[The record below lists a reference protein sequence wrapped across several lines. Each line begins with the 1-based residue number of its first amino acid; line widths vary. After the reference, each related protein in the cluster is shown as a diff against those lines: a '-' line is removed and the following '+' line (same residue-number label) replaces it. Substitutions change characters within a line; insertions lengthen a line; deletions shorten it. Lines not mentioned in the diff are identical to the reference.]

1 MNLSPAGGGDGPPP
15 LAKANPDGGR
25 DGSPLLDQSHSQYRR
40 AAGTPVWWALFAALP
55 LLAQAPVLRDL
66 DHDGRPEQLVSRPSV
81 TEIQQRASDAAPWI
95 KADFQLPE
103 GLSILDTDGRDNG
116 LRFLDLNGDGFDDL
130 LFSNPRGYAIH
141 LWTRNVQPHLGWTKG
156 WSQFVRSGTRT
167 GAADEPPSLVGADV
181 ALVNGDVVVRRTGAD
196 GKPGPLERLNA
207 RELIAMRMPPA
218 RSPDAALASMRVRDG
233 FQVELVAA
241 EPLVIDPVYLDWDAT
256 GRLWVVEMRDYP
268 LGIDGQGKPGGVVKV
283 LYDDNGDGRMD
294 RMVPFLE
301 GIGFPSSVL
310 PWGKGALVAAAPD
323 LFYAEDTDG
332 DGRADVRKVLFTGFN
347 AGNQQHRF
355 NGFEWGLDGWLYLA
369 NGDSGGTVKSVAT
382 GKSLSIS
389 GRDLRIRPDTG
400 EMETVSAQT
409 QFGRRRDD
417 WGHWFGNNNPTW
429 LWHVTLPEHY
439 LRRNPQV
446 AVKRVVQA
454 LANREDSTRAFPA
467 SAPVVRPNQ
476 PWSLNHVTSG
486 CSPTPYRDT
495 LFGPE
500 FDTSVFISEPV
511 HNLVHREVLQTA
523 GSGLRSDRA
532 TGEEKSEFLASTD
545 PWFRPTTLRTGP
557 DGALYVTDMYRFIL
571 EHPEWIS
578 PEMQARVNLRAGE
591 DRGRIYRVAPRGS
604 VRRPIPNLT
613 ALDSTAL
620 VAALDSP
627 NGWQRDLVQRLLS
640 TRREPATF
648 TGLRALLSPARRPQV
663 RIQALSTLGL
673 NGGLDPE
680 SLGIALTD
688 PHAAIRCEALR
699 QSERFA
705 PGNRGVFDATAPLA
719 SDADPSVRLQAA
731 FSLGQWPQEW
741 SEPVLREL
749 AERDRADE
757 LIVIAIQT
765 SLAPGS
771 RLFRELKAGQA
782 PARVATTPTLRPS
795 SADRAG
801 VIVRYAGVAAL
812 KGDAQKG
819 HLHFTA
825 LCAPCHRLRNEGQ
838 EVGPDLNMVAGKPI
852 DWMLAAILDPS
863 QAIEARYRAW
873 DQSLE
878 GGESLAGIIATE
890 TANNLVVRAAGNG
903 EQPILRSQIRAIKP
917 LPQSL
922 MPAGFESAL
931 SPQDLADLLAWV
943 RGE

>member
-1 MNLSPAGGGDGPPP
+1 MSRFHVEGDGSLNLLPTP
-15 LAKANPDGGR
+15 KAR
-25 DGSPLLDQSHSQYRR
+25 SCR
-40 AAGTPVWWALFAALP
+40 AAGAAVWWALLAAVP
-55 LLAQAPVLRDL
+55 LHAQSPTLRDF
-66 DHDGRPEQLVSRPSV
+66 DHDGRPEGLLNRPNS
-81 TEIQQRASDAAPWI
+81 TEIQQRDSDAAPWI
-95 KADFQLPE
+95 RADFQLPE
-103 GLSILDTDGRDNG
+103 GLSILDADGRDRG

-130 LFSNPRGYAIH
+130 LFSNPEGYAIH

-167 GAADEPPSLVGADV
+167 GATDELPSLVEADV
-181 ALVNGDVVVRRTGAD
+181 SLVDGQVVIRRNGTD
-196 GKPGPLERLNA
+196 GKPATLERINA
-207 RELIAMRMPPA
+207 RELIAVLMPPA
-218 RSPDAALASMRVRDG
+218 LSPDEALASMRVRDG

-241 EPLVIDPVYLDWDAT
+241 EPLVIDPVFLDWDAS

-268 LGIDGQGKPGGVVKV
+268 LGVDGKGKPGGVVKV

-294 RMVPFLE
+294 RMEPFLE

-332 DGRADVRKVLFTGFN
+332 DGRADVRRVLFTGFN

-369 NGDSGGTVKSVAT
+369 NGDSGGTVKSIAT
-382 GKSLSIS
+382 GKTLSIS

-417 WGHWFGNNNPTW
+417 WGNWFGNNNPTW

-454 LANREDSTRAFPA
+454 LANRKDSTRAFPA
-467 SAPVVRPNQ
+467 SAPMVRPNQ

-495 LFGPE
+495 LFGPD
-500 FDTSVFISEPV
+500 FATSVFISEPV
-511 HNLVHREVLQTA
+511 HNLIHREVVESQ

-532 TGEEKSEFLASTD
+532 PGEEKSEFLASTD

-557 DGALYVTDMYRFIL
+557 DGALYVADMYRFIL

-591 DRGRIYRVAPRGS
+591 DRGRIYRVSPRGS
-604 VRRPIPNLT
+604 ARRAIPNLA

-627 NGWQRDLVQRLLS
+627 NGWQRDLVQRLLAS
-640 TRREPATF
+640 RREPATF
-648 TGLRALLSPARRPQV
+648 TGLRDLLSPARRPQA
-663 RIQALSTLGL
+663 RIQALATLGL

-680 SLGIALTD
+680 TLGVAFAD

-705 PGNRGVFDATAPLA
+705 PGNRTVFDAAVALA
-719 SDADPSVRLQAA
+719 SDADPSVRLQVA
-731 FSLGQWPQEW
+731 FSLGQWPREW

-749 AERDRADE
+749 ADRDRADE
-757 LIVIAIQT
+757 LILIAIQT
-765 SLAPGS
+765 SLAPDS
-771 RLFRELKAGQA
+771 PLFRELKSGQA
-782 PARVATTPTLRPS
+782 PVRTAVTPALRPS

-801 VIVRYAGVAAL
+801 VIARYAGVVGL
-812 KGDAQKG
+812 KGDARKG

-825 LCAPCHRLRNEGQ
+825 LCAPCHRLHNEGH

-852 DWMLAAILDPS
+852 DWMLAAVLDPS

-873 DQSLE
+873 DLSLE
-878 GGESLAGIIATE
+878 GGETLSGIIATE
-890 TANNLVVRAAGNG
+890 TANNLVIRAAGNS
-903 EQPILRSQIRAIKP
+903 EQPVLRSQIRSMKP

-931 SPQDLADLLAWV
+931 SPQDVADLLAWV
-943 RGE
+943 RSE